1 MSYAKQELR
10 PQTAPLLFW
19 STAIPMGSVPI
30 ETGWSNI
37 APNNE
42 LGIHRVLN
50 IQVHFL
56 SWGK

>member
-37 APNNE
+37 ASNNE

-56 SWGK
+56 S